1 MMTYED
7 DDTTVAINEP
17 YFHQTNLDHPDKM
30 RSYCSLLLPALAS
43 GFVIPHGAAPQTNPS
58 GLMPLLAEPDSG
70 DANDD
75 NSGGGLI
82 LDAAAMAQQMAGLK
96 SKYPT
101 AEADYLAAARA
112 RAAQRAESK
121 NNEATDDD
129 WKQVKEK
136 TKIKDD
142 DDWEISAKEAGN
154 IDSQILIPL
163 MNDDD
168 EEPKLMLF

>member
-1 MMTYED
+1 MR
-7 DDTTVAINEP
+7 P
-17 YFHQTNLDHPDKM
+17 YCALF
-30 RSYCSLLLPALAS
+30 LPALAA
-43 GFVIPHGAAPQTNPS
+43 GFVISQGPHRSIIVARR
-58 GLMPLLAEPDSG
+58 AEPESR
-70 DANDD
+70 DADD
-75 NSGGGLI
+75 NSGGLI
-82 LDAAAMAQQMAGLK
+82 LDAATMAQQMAGLK

-168 EEPKLMLF
+168 DEEPKLMLF